1 MKASLKIAGLTLV
14 VAVLFVSARLDDRHT
29 DPNASRQ
36 VAIEYPAEIKAI
48 IDNKCYGCHS
58 VKGES
63 DDAKEALMWDN
74 LPALTKA
81 KQVAGLDAIIEVLED
96 GTMPP
101 KDVIEKWPD
110 AKISDAEAKALKA
123 WAEKT
128 ADALMNN

>member
-1 MKASLKIAGLTLV
+1 MKASLKIAGLTLIV
-14 VAVLFVSARLDDRHT
+14 TVLFVSARLEDRHE
-29 DPNASRQ
+29 DLNAAKQ
-36 VAIEYPAEIKAI
+36 AAIEYPAEIKAI

-58 VKGES
+58 DKGKS

-74 LPALTKA
+74 LPTYTKA

-101 KDVIEKWPD
+101 KDVIEKWPE

-128 ADALMNN
+128 AEALMN